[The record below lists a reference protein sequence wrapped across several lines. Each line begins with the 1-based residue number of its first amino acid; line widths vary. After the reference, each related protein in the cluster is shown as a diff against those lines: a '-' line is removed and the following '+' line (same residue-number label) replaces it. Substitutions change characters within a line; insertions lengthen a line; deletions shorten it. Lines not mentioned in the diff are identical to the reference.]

1 MHIKYISYRV
11 EFQGRGAAHI
21 HGTLWLNLRKI
32 GELPHFKQLN
42 VKEETRHLSEA
53 FQKLRDDLKL
63 NNAEKD
69 AIVLLTDLF
78 ITCSLNPAIVT
89 PEVVEIALKVNC
101 HCCTRKCESTCKYG
115 FPRFPLKETL
125 VIDKHEFDDA
135 IEKEQILD
143 EETNSAV
150 TNYRKI
156 LVDVQE
162 LLKDED
168 KMNIIMEK
176 LPNKGATK
184 EENALYRA
192 ERIDEMLKV
201 AGDISYGDYVRAI
214 KRSKKYGSAVL
225 LQRDINEIYVN
236 NYNPEWLKA
245 CNANLDIQPV
255 LDFFAVI
262 TYVTDYWAKAD
273 EGLTPIL
280 REAALKL
287 KSEPEQKKRCQQMA
301 NTFMTNRQMGE
312 AEAYYKILP
321 NLTLKYS
328 SIDTIFIPSDKKA
341 LRSKFVMKL
350 DESDVNI
357 KNGAHVKGGK
367 EGIFVE
373 KPDIIDKYCR
383 RDMTNDP
390 ELAELMEKSPQILM
404 QMIMKLSNMMTMT
417 TE

>member
-1 MHIKYISYRV
+1 MNEKD
-11 EFQGRGAAHI
+11 
-21 HGTLWLNLRKI
+21 
-32 GELPHFKQLN
+32 
-42 VKEETRHLSEA
+42 ETRHLSEA

-101 HCCTRKCESTCKYG
+101 HRCTRKCESKCKYG

-214 KRSKKYGSAVL
+214 KRSKKHGSAVL
-225 LQRDINEIYVN
+225 LQRDIDEIYVN
-236 NYNPEWLKA
+236 NYNPERLKA
-245 CNANLDIQPV
+245 WNANLDIQPV
-255 LDFFAVI
+255 LDFFGSH
-262 TYVTDYWAKAD
+262 YLCD
-273 EGLTPIL
+273 
-280 REAALKL
+280 
-287 KSEPEQKKRCQQMA
+287 
-301 NTFMTNRQMGE
+301 
-312 AEAYYKILP
+312 
-321 NLTLKYS
+321 
-328 SIDTIFIPSDKKA
+328 
-341 LRSKFVMKL
+341 
-350 DESDVNI
+350 
-357 KNGAHVKGGK
+357 
-367 EGIFVE
+367 
-373 KPDIIDKYCR
+373 
-383 RDMTNDP
+383 
-390 ELAELMEKSPQILM
+390 
-404 QMIMKLSNMMTMT
+404 
-417 TE
+417 